1 MGKQIEF
8 FIEYELFVSV
18 AQKALDCGC
27 KIIKVD
33 TVKGVVTESDSV
45 DVISS
50 DLHGCWYYFHV
61 PEAGGYRVDRTGER
75 EQLDHGYSSS
85 GNTLIEASPTRIRS
99 DEKKLTRG
107 RLYCISGYYD
117 EDGQWIERPDCVT
130 KIYNSLARYVKK
142 IAPYT
147 EVDHYVVNPVYAG
160 RKVMSKE
167 YISKECLSLV
177 KDQDYT
183 LG

>member
-8 FIEYELFVSV
+8 YIEYELFVSV

-33 TVKGVVTESDSV
+33 TVKGVVIESDSV

-50 DLHGCWYYFHV
+50 DYHGCWYYFNV
-61 PEAGGYRVDRTGER
+61 PEAGEYRVDRTGDR
-75 EQLDHGYSSS
+75 EQLDHGFSSS

-99 DEKKLTRG
+99 DGKKLTRG

-117 EDGQWIERPDCVT
+117 EEGQWIERPECVNR
-130 KIYNSLARYVKK
+130 IYNSLARYVKK

-147 EVDHYVVNPVYAG
+147 EVEHYVVNPMYSG
-160 RKVMSKE
+160 RKVTSKE
-167 YISKECLSLV
+167 YISKECLSLAEN
-177 KDQDYT
+177 QDYI